1 MPRLI
6 AALLTFGILIPAR
19 AMPLDPSEDKMVF
32 SDQWMLGK
40 RVAAPWTNGTRQ
52 QDSLNKSLG
61 HPIRFLRER
70 IDAETPLAC
79 AKPKYEFRQLA
90 PRALFHGRLTDP
102 DKQAAALG
110 FDEANIREQKIWT
123 LTTGCGVEFHFVDP
137 YTALFAIDDDYVYK
151 LERDWPPGPRPKDAA
166 EVEACLKLVAENG
179 AARGLHEEEILT
191 EKTGPAGR
199 LASAAATAPFES
211 VSCIGVVANACIQR
225 AGDSN
230 GTRIECY
237 ERERAVWDARL
248 NQAYKRL
255 RAESEPDVHGSYQ
268 KVQRAWMAYR
278 DARCNHPPIE
288 FKGSMAG
295 PMQAW
300 CLFHLT
306 ADQALWFE
314 GRP

>member
-1 MPRLI
+1 MPRLM
-6 AALLTFGILIPAR
+6 AALLTVGILIPAR
-19 AMPLDPSEDKMVF
+19 AVPLDPSEDKSVF
-32 SDQWMLGK
+32 SDQWMLRE
-40 RVAAPWTNGTRQ
+40 RVAAPWTNGTGQ

-79 AKPKYEFRQLA
+79 AKPKYEFRQRA

-151 LERDWPPGPRPKDAA
+151 LERGWPPGPRPKDAA
-166 EVEACLKLVAENG
+166 EVEACLKLVADND

-199 LASAAATAPFES
+199 LTSAAATAPVES
-211 VSCIGVVANACIQR
+211 VSCIGVMANACIQQ

-255 RAESEPDVHGSYQ
+255 RAESEPDVRESYQ

-278 DARCNHPPIE
+278 DARCNHPLIE

-300 CLFHLT
+300 CLFYLT

>member
-1 MPRLI
+1 M
-6 AALLTFGILIPAR
+6 
-19 AMPLDPSEDKMVF
+19 
-32 SDQWMLGK
+32 
-40 RVAAPWTNGTRQ
+40 
-52 QDSLNKSLG
+52 
-61 HPIRFLRER
+61 
-70 IDAETPLAC
+70 
-79 AKPKYEFRQLA
+79 
-90 PRALFHGRLTDP
+90 
-102 DKQAAALG
+102 ALG

-123 LTTGCGVEFHFVDP
+123 LATGCGVDFHFLDP
-137 YTALFAIDDDYVYK
+137 YTALFAVGDDYIYK
-151 LERDWPPGPRPKDAA
+151 LERDWPPGPRPKDVAQ
-166 EVEACLKLVAENG
+166 VEACLKLVADND
-179 AARGLHEEEILT
+179 AARGPHEEEILI

-211 VSCIGVVANACIQR
+211 VSCVGVVANGCIQK

-237 ERERAVWDARL
+237 ERARAVWDAHL

-255 RAESEPDVHGSYQ
+255 RVESEPDVRASYQ

-278 DARCNHPPIE
+278 DARCNLPPIG

-306 ADQALWFE
+306 ADQALWLE